1 MSLKLLKISMHSAHS
16 FFGHRLTTW
25 HLRLLI
31 KALHHM
37 KTVST
42 WISMYCLWREDS
54 FTVNTLLSYS
64 IIFVSCMCRSVKMY
78 CRFCLIKWISLYVFY
93 VCNLYFLLAII
104 GPPIIFLSGCGH
116 CLNISISLPSE
127 SMKVD
132 QTASVLYSVSFNIS
146 WKKAGQNE
154 VSIPVKIVFLCAQTE

>member
-1 MSLKLLKISMHSAHS
+1 
-16 FFGHRLTTW
+16 
-25 HLRLLI
+25 
-31 KALHHM
+31 
-37 KTVST
+37 
-42 WISMYCLWREDS
+42 
-54 FTVNTLLSYS
+54 
-64 IIFVSCMCRSVKMY
+64 MY

-132 QTASVLYSVSFNIS
+132 QLHRFYNSVSFNIS

-154 VSIPVKIVFLCAQTE
+154 VSIPVKIVFFMCSNRIRCVIADFANSTVFFPSKTHHENSPLV